1 MNRRPNR
8 LDDKLNTLL
17 IAAVAIGACVIS
29 VGNARGMA
37 FGHDGREAAAH
48 VQTTTLLA
56 QQQPAARQ
64 PQLVALAAA
73 R

>member
-8 LDDKLNTLL
+8 RLDDKLNILL
-17 IAAVAIGACVIS
+17 IIAAAVGACVIS

-37 FGHDGREAAAH
+37 FGPDGRTAAAH
-48 VQTTTLLA
+48 VRAAPLLA
-56 QQQPAARQ
+56 QQQQQQQIA
-64 PQLVALAAA
+64 LLAAA